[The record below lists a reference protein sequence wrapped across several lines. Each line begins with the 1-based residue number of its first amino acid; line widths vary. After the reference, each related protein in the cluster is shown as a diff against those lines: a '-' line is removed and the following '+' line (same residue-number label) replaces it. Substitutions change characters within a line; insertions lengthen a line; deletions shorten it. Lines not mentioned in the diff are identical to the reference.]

1 MNISIIGTGNIGS
14 TLGRKWAKAGH
25 TIKFGVHN
33 AADPKHQPL
42 LDAGDGKVTVAP
54 VAEAVSFGDVV
65 LLAIPGSAVD
75 ALVTEFGDALTGK
88 IIIDATNQIGQA
100 EMNSLGPISARV
112 PTARLFRAFNSL
124 GWENFD
130 NPQLGGSQ
138 IDLFFCGDAGDARQ
152 TVERLIADVGLR
164 PIYVGDLG
172 QVEVVD
178 NLTKLWFAL
187 AIGQGY
193 GHRVAFKLLRK

>member
-14 TLGRKWAKAGH
+14 TLALKWARAGH
-25 TIKFGVHN
+25 TIKFG
-33 AADPKHQPL
+33 ARQATGPKHQPL
-42 LDAGDGKVTVAP
+42 LEVGDGNVTVAP
-54 VAEAVSFGDVV
+54 VDEAIGFGGVV
-65 LLAIPGSAVD
+65 LLAIPGRAVEP
-75 ALVTEFGDALTGK
+75 LVAEFGDALAGK
-88 IIIDATNQIGQA
+88 IIIDATNQIGQV
-100 EMNSLGPISARV
+100 EMNGLGPISARV

-130 NPQLGGSQ
+130 NPRLGGSQ

-152 TVERLIADVGLR
+152 TVESLIVDVGLR
-164 PIYVGDLG
+164 PVYIGDLT

-187 AIGQGY
+187 AFGQGY
-193 GHRVAFKLLRK
+193 GRRLAFKMLAE